1 MTWMTWTKLAFTNI
15 LWGIWLG
22 VALEYFW
29 MSQETLIILTVMLL
43 LDWIFWVVNAY
54 IQWTLQSKLMV
65 TGLVKKLTR
74 WCLPF
79 IVIAVLRGAGFD
91 NTHIIATS
99 ILSILIVAEWYSV
112 IWHIYS
118 INYKENLPEI
128 DALKMLFEWIAKLF
142 KGKVDEHLSNKT
154 QDEWNENTK
163 SQNQTSDTMS
173 TEKVK
178 KTDL

>member
-1 MTWMTWTKLAFTNI
+1 MTTWQWVAMNI
-15 LWGIWLG
+15 AWGIWLW
-22 VALEYFW
+22 VILEYFW

-43 LDWIFWVVNAY
+43 LDWIFWVINAY

-79 IVIAVLRGAGFD
+79 IVIAVMRWAGFEKVELV
-91 NTHIIATS
+91 ATVM
-99 ILSILIVAEWYSV
+99 LSILIVAEWYSV

-128 DALKMLFEWIAKLF
+128 DCLKIPFNWLGKLF
-142 KGKVDEHLSNKT
+142 KSKLDDLMPK
-154 QDEWNENTK
+154 DKWWNENTK
-163 SQNQTSDTMS
+163 
-173 TEKVK
+173 
-178 KTDL
+178 